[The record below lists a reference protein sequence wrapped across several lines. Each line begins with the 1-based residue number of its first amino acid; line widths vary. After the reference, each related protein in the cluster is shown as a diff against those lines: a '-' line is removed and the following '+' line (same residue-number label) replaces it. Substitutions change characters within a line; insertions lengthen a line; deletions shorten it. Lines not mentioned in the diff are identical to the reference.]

1 MGDTVN
7 GKKIG
12 KGAGKENDTLLT
24 VIDAVTEVEKTS
36 DKIFAELENQWD
48 LEAKGQLHK
57 PVMKFLNDKENYLK
71 IKTGIHV
78 SYVENGKVIKR
89 EAVQKAVKKAMEQ
102 EETEK

>member
-36 DKIFAELENQWD
+36 DKILAELENQWN
-48 LEAKGQLHK
+48 LEAKGQLHR
-57 PVMKFLNDKENYLK
+57 PVMKLLKNKEDYLVF
-71 IKTGIHV
+71 KTKDHMT
-78 SYVENGKVIKR
+78 YVENGKVIKR
-89 EAVQKAVKKAMEQ
+89 EEVQKDTKRTKQADI
-102 EETEK
+102 EK